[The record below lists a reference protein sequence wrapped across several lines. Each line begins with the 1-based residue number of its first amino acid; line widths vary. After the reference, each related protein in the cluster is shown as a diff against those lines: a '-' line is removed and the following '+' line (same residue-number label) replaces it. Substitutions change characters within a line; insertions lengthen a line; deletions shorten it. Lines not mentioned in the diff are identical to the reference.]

1 MSKLSQILVVYK
13 PTLLW
18 LLLVILGGMVG
29 GFPLAAVLSVSLLFL
44 GHDLFK
50 VEALF
55 ALFIVVYFL
64 GDNFSGVFSF
74 AQNLRFVILG
84 IGLLVLLRF
93 DLVKY
98 NLAIYIL
105 PFSILATII
114 TYSLSPLGMEASA
127 RGVSYFL
134 VALIIFK
141 CVQLLVEY
149 DAQRFYNLIV
159 VLLTLY
165 FLLNVFLFFV
175 PFIEVTNIKGRY
187 AGLMANPNGLGM
199 AAMFS
204 YAIIDVIWRKKQSTF
219 DKRFFK
225 VFKIILI
232 VLIILSGSRTSIF
245 GVIAYEMSIRLLKNK
260 ILLIVALLFMVYVYS
275 ISATFSPSAIISSL
289 GLSDFLR
296 TDSLDDASGRTE
308 VWVVAIAEIKNQI
321 WLGKGMLYDNY
332 FINFYGD
339 RFLGEVRARHWY
351 GIWNSYLSLLL
362 NVGIIG
368 LAAFSFF
375 WYKMYALSQM
385 KIVRFAF
392 LMMCL
397 FSAISES
404 WMAASMNAFMPLV
417 FLCWG
422 LQIYQSKPNTE
433 VL

>member
-1 MSKLSQILVVYK
+1 LSKLSQILVVYK

>member
-1 MSKLSQILVVYK
+1 MFIGGMFGGFVVASVICLPLLFMPNTNIK
-13 PTLLW
+13 IETLL
-18 LLLVILGGMVG
+18 I
-29 GFPLAAVLSVSLLFL
+29 
-44 GHDLFK
+44 
-50 VEALF
+50 
-55 ALFIVVYFL
+55 LFIVIYFL

-84 IGLLVLLRF
+84 IGLFVLLQLQMF
-93 DLVKY
+93 KH
-98 NLAIYIL
+98 NMAFYIL
-105 PFSILATII
+105 PFSIIATFI
-114 TYSLSPLGMEASA
+114 TYSLSPLGLDASA

-134 VALIIFK
+134 VALVIFK
-141 CVQLLVEY
+141 CVQLLLEY
-149 DAQRFYNLIV
+149 DTQRFYSLIIT
-159 VLLTLY
+159 VLALY
-165 FLLNVFLFFV
+165 FILNLFLVFV

-204 YAIIDVIWRKKQSTF
+204 YAIIDVIRRKKQSKF
-219 DKRFFK
+219 NSRFFTL
-225 VFKIILI
+225 FKILLI
-232 VLIILSGSRTSIF
+232 VLIVLSGSRTSIF
-245 GVIAYEMSIRLLKNK
+245 GILVFEISIRLLKYK
-260 ILLIVALLFMVYVYS
+260 FLLAVVLLFMVYVYS
-275 ISATFSPSAIISSL
+275 NSATVSPSTIISSL

-296 TDSLDDASGRTE
+296 TDTLDDASGRTE
-308 VWVVAIAEIKNQI
+308 VWVVAIAEIKNQM

-332 FINFYGD
+332 FINLYGD

-362 NVGIIG
+362 NVGLIG

-392 LMMCL
+392 LMMCM

-422 LQIYQSKPNTE
+422 LQIYQYKTKSK
-433 VL
+433 LL